1 MFVIECE
8 GHPIGEC
15 WVQRMNLKRLQDQ
28 YAPLDCRRIDL
39 AIAEPELRGRGIGSH
54 VIRLLVQF
62 GFQQQ
67 QADAIFACEV
77 WDYNLASRRAFEKAG
92 FRVVAVIDAKPGAKG
107 RSKYD
112 LAIFREGRNS
122 QVPPTAL

>member
-1 MFVIECE
+1 
-8 GHPIGEC
+8 
-15 WVQRMNLKRLQDQ
+15 MNLSRLRDQ

-39 AIAEPELRGRGIGSH
+39 AIAEPALRGRGIGSR

-62 GFQQQ
+62 GFEQE

-92 FRVVAVIDAKPGAKG
+92 FRVVGVSDAEPEAKG
-107 RSKYD
+107 HSTYD
-112 LAIFREGRNS
+112 LAIFR
-122 QVPPTAL
+122 